1 MGWSDP
7 AWLTLAGII
16 IHNLHNGDTH
26 THTLHL
32 FRQSCPLRMQQPPLR
47 HTSLSHQLYATE
59 YSRNGL
65 RAILRNLGPSHRNRH
80 SYASSASRF
89 LPFAHGPWNSL
100 SPIPGGFRAFP
111 LPLSPEPMLLHGEFI
126 SGVVMDSHALAGG
139 RGYFLRT

>member
-65 RAILRNLGPSHRNRH
+65 RAVLRSLGPSHRNRH

-111 LPLSPEPMLLHGEFI
+111 LPLPQSQCYSTGSLFPVWSWIHTPLLGGEDI
-126 SGVVMDSHALAGG
+126 S
-139 RGYFLRT
+139 